1 MGDTITIAICDGA
14 SVLDHSA
21 DSEVSAADHIRYVE
35 WPLRVPFG
43 ELSDVNPSIW
53 REFEMDTDHDRTR
66 VAVHARDHH
75 VAYEVDDLN
84 IAYLIGVDTGAGWS
98 QIENP
103 LYKYVVEPPPVDY
116 STLAARLRRHIP
128 GLRQR
133 VPFPCNCGPGSS
145 TVWQVIQHLN
155 DFHHPTNPEVADAWD
170 RERIAQWTEN
180 LPIDLTFDPNA
191 PVSRVS
197 QRKPTDQDM
206 ELIKK
211 MADDLHESWK
221 PIFLKFADIGEHATE
236 TAKHV
241 KEFAEKFYVELHADT
256 SQMEEVLSEQL
267 EALNQKGL
275 VVTKEET

>member
-1 MGDTITIAICDGA
+1 MGDTITIAICDDA

-35 WPLRVPFG
+35 WPLRVPLN
-43 ELSDVNPSIW
+43 ELADVNTSIS
-53 REFEMDTDHDRTR
+53 RNIEVDTDHDRTR
-66 VAVHARDHH
+66 IAVHAHDHR
-75 VAYEVDDLN
+75 VAYEVDDLS

-116 STLAARLRRHIP
+116 SILAARLKQHIP

-133 VPFPCNCGPGSS
+133 VPFPCNCGPGFSI
-145 TVWQVIQHLN
+145 VWQVIQHLN
-155 DFHHPTNPEVADAWD
+155 DFHHPTNPEVTDAWD
-170 RERIAQWTEN
+170 RERIAQWTES

-191 PVSRVS
+191 PRSRVS
-197 QRKPTDQDM
+197 QRQLTKQDVD
-206 ELIKK
+206 LIN
-211 MADDLHESWK
+211 MVAADLHESWK
-221 PIFLKFADIGEHATE
+221 PTLAGFAKIGEHATD
-236 TAKHV
+236 TAKQV

-256 SQMEEVLSEQL
+256 SQMEEALSEQW

-275 VVTKEET
+275 IVTKEET

>member
-21 DSEVSAADHIRYVE
+21 DSEASPADHIRYVE
-35 WPLRVPFG
+35 WPLRVPFN

-116 STLAARLRRHIP
+116 STLAARLKRHIP
-128 GLRQR
+128 GLREHVR
-133 VPFPCNCGPGSS
+133 FPCDCGPGGSS
-145 TVWQVIQHLN
+145 VWQVIQHLN
-155 DFHHPTNPEVADAWD
+155 DYHHPTNPMVIDKWD

-180 LPIDLTFDPNA
+180 LKIDLTFNPDVPAEVNTRQPLTEEQIEA
-191 PVSRVS
+191 VKSAMKAVGAQWQPIADEFA
-197 QRKPTDQDM
+197 QIGKQA
-206 ELIKK
+206 
-211 MADDLHESWK
+211 MA
-221 PIFLKFADIGEHATE
+221 
-236 TAKHV
+236 TAKQ
-241 KEFAEKFYVELHADT
+241 FAEKFPIEFHADT
-256 SQMEEVLSEQL
+256 SQMEEVLSEQW